1 MDRYFVRGQVLYL
14 DANGKVSGASK
25 TITRLLNAQDT
36 RAAINEFL
44 YLEAGL
50 KEVKFKGTCEKA
62 INSFDRNNNDSYDGV
77 E

>member
-1 MDRYFVRGQVLYL
+1 MGRYFVRGQVLYL

-36 RAAINEFL
+36 RAAISQFL

-50 KEVKFKGTCEKA
+50 QKTAFKGICEKA

>member
-1 MDRYFVRGQVLYL
+1 MDRYFVRGQVLYCK
-14 DANGKVSGASK
+14 DGKVTGASK
-25 TITRLLNAQDT
+25 VKTRILTAMDR

-50 KEVKFKGTCEKA
+50 KEVKFKGACEKA